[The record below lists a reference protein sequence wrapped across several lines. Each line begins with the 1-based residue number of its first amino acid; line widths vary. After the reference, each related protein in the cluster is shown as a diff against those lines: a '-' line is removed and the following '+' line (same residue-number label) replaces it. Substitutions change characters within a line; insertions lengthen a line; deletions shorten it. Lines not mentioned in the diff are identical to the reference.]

1 MPDVPWLA
9 ALGLVAAMSAGAD
22 KTARTTPESAFNAGV
37 VPAATCTGERLPA
50 ATRRAGDAARLPA
63 RPLWLWD
70 SPKVLLDAE
79 ARREL
84 FAFCAC
90 QGIDGLWMQVAL
102 ERERAADG
110 TPVLQHA
117 AAWRTLLREAHAA
130 GLTVEA
136 LEGAPI
142 YALKPH
148 HGEALAVVDAVIAF
162 SKAAADR
169 DGFDGLHF
177 DIEPHGLYRWRFPE
191 SRERMAAG
199 LVEVSLESAKRLR
212 AAGLRFGVA
221 LPFWLQVKDEQTGE
235 PLGAI
240 TYEKQRQSAAHHLI
254 DRLDYVAIMSYR
266 DRTTGPNGVVAI
278 AGDLLAHAAA
288 AGKARVYLGLETA
301 ADSERVWFVTGEL
314 RERTLAKMRARG
326 EDPDQ
331 LDPIEGFRRSIVDDG
346 TRVHLGLRIPAG
358 TALDAPALLAAMREL
373 AAAYGSPLADPPAR
387 ETAAALSLALGTL
400 DTSGDWRG
408 LVARP
413 VAGEDGRRWSGFLG
427 VGITPPTITFGGQP
441 PGDLRREIAAA
452 APLVAG
458 QPAFAGFALHDYE
471 HLRPLLGNR
480 D

>member
-1 MPDVPWLA
+1 MILPVTP
-9 ALGLVAAMSAGAD
+9 VSSA
-22 KTARTTPESAFNAGV
+22 SA
-37 VPAATCTGERLPA
+37 PPCRGERLPA
-50 ATRRAGDAARLPA
+50 VVRAAGADARLPA
-63 RPLWLWD
+63 RPVWLWD
-70 SPKVLLDAE
+70 SPKVLLDAA
-79 ARREL
+79 ARAEL

-90 QGIDGLWMQVAL
+90 QGIDSLWMQVAL
-102 ERERAADG
+102 ERARDADG

-130 GLTVEA
+130 GVTVEA

-142 YALKPH
+142 YALKTH
-148 HGEALAVVDAVIAF
+148 HAEALAVVDAVIAF
-162 SKAAADR
+162 SKAATDR

-221 LPFWLQVKDEQTGE
+221 LPFWMQVEDEQTGE
-235 PLGAI
+235 PLGVV
-240 TYEKQRQSAAHHLI
+240 TLEKTRQSAAYHLI

-288 AGKARVYLGLETA
+288 PGKARVYLGLETA
-301 ADSERVWFVTGEL
+301 ADSERVWFVTGEA
-314 RERTLAKMRARG
+314 RERMLAKMRARG
-326 EDPDQ
+326 EDPDE
-331 LDPIEGFRRSIVDDG
+331 LEPIEGFRRSIADDG
-346 TRVHLGLRIPAG
+346 TRLHLGLRIPAG
-358 TALDAPALLAAMREL
+358 TALDAPALVGAMREL
-373 AAAYGSPLADPPAR
+373 AAAYGTPQADPPSR
-387 ETAAALSLALGTL
+387 DSAAALSFALGTL

-408 LVARP
+408 LVAAP
-413 VAGEDGRRWSGFLG
+413 IAGEGGQRWSGFVG
-427 VGITPPTITFGGQP
+427 VGITPPTITFGGQA

-458 QPAFAGFALHDYE
+458 RSAFAGFALHDYE
-471 HLRPLLGNR
+471 HLRPLLDGR